1 MNLLTRLA
9 KRMGDALLKVH
20 GCFFEDVGVKTSLQ
34 LKSGNEDTW
43 KFMDNIF
50 TYHLKFENIYKIG

>member
-1 MNLLTRLA
+1 
-9 KRMGDALLKVH
+9 MGDALLKVH
-20 GCFFEDVGVKTSLQ
+20 GCFFEDVGVKTTLQ